1 VLLRISGE
9 DFLRTANE
17 GPGVSGTVR
26 AALTGRLAR
35 THPSRIGNAT

>member
-9 DFLRTANE
+9 DFLRAANE

-26 AALTGRLAR
+26 AALTGRLAL
-35 THPSRIGNAT
+35 THPSRVGSAT